1 MTRKRFNERQVRV
14 MRELAA
20 KTLAMPVIGRASTR
34 HVLQCE
40 AERALRGGD
49 ADLQHDGLF
58 GDGFRQKEMFK

>member
-1 MTRKRFNERQVRV
+1 